1 MCDPITAAGA
11 ALSIG
16 GVLANSEAEN
26 QVSGAR
32 SGVMNAELARQFG
45 YDSQTQG
52 INNQARD
59 RYAATGTDMDT
70 RKKSVAE
77 FYGANNEG
85 LPTAG
90 PTAGAMP
97 ASQSGI
103 IVQEGK
109 RQGEKTEAFNKQQND
124 ASANLRSFGDVMATK
139 SLGTARDAGE
149 LGIVNGFKAGS
160 NSVLPLELQ
169 RANAAGNDMK
179 MLGDVLGGVGQ
190 MATFAGLS
198 GFDPFKSTTIA
209 GTSPAAKAAPQGA
222 RAVSDGGGGI
232 FSMFRR

>member
-32 SGVMNAELARQFG
+32 SGVMNTELARQFG
-45 YDSQTQG
+45 YDSQAQG

-59 RYAATGTDMDT
+59 RYAKTGADMDE
-70 RKKSVAE
+70 RKKSIGD
-77 FYGANNEG
+77 FYAANNGG

-97 ASQSGI
+97 ASQSGV

-109 RQGEKTEAFNKQQND
+109 RQEAKTDAFNTQQNG
-124 ASANLRSFGDVMATK
+124 ASANLRSFGDVLATK

-169 RANAAGNDMK
+169 SANSAGNDMK
-179 MLGDVLGGVGQ
+179 MLGDVLGGAGQ
-190 MATFAGLS
+190 AATFAGLS
-198 GFDPFKSTTIA
+198 GFDPFSKATIA

-222 RAVSDGGGGI
+222 KAVSGGSDGI